1 MMQNSLAIIG
11 AGRVGRAL
19 GRRLR
24 ELGWCIGAVVTRS
37 ESSARRAAQ
46 FIGAGKPRAGMTR
59 QILATPVILIATPD
73 DAIALVAQELARI
86 GGEELRGKIVL
97 HTSGALD
104 SRALDAVRKL
114 GAAVGSMH
122 PLQSFSGLAVP
133 SLEGRVFTMEGDTQA
148 MRIAR
153 QIARSLG
160 GSPVHIAGNK
170 KVLYH
175 AAAAMAAGQVL
186 AVEEAATQ
194 LLLSL
199 GMRRGE
205 AVRALLPLTRQV
217 LENFE
222 RLGPRAAWTGPL
234 SRGDFKVVAAHLD
247 ALSESP
253 KEIVQA
259 YETLNRLGARL
270 FAPDAAAMMAELEK
284 LSLEKKPKAK
294 AMGGN
299 A

>member
-1 MMQNSLAIIG
+1 VVQNSLAIIG

-24 ELGWCIGAVVTRS
+24 ESGWRIGAVVTRT
-37 ESSARRAAQ
+37 EASARRAVR
-46 FIGAGKPRAGMTR
+46 FIGTGKPSAGLTR
-59 QILATPVILIATPD
+59 QILASRVILIATPD
-73 DAIALVAQELARI
+73 DEIAKTAQELARI
-86 GGEELRGKIVL
+86 GEEELHGKIVL

-104 SRALDAVRKL
+104 FSVLETVRGA

-122 PLQSFSGLAVP
+122 PLQSFSGVTVP
-133 SLEGRVFTMEGDTQA
+133 SLEGRVFTVEGDIQA
-148 MRIAR
+148 VRAAR
-153 QIARSLG
+153 QIARTLG
-160 GSPVHIAGNK
+160 GSPVLIAGNK

-175 AAAAMAAGQVL
+175 AAAAMAAGHVL

-199 GMRRGE
+199 GMKRGE
-205 AVRALLPLTRQV
+205 AIRALLPLTRQV

-234 SRGDFKVVAAHLD
+234 SRGDFKIVRAHFEALRESPAEFAQAHE
-247 ALSESP
+247 ALS
-253 KEIVQA
+253 
-259 YETLNRLGARL
+259 RLAARVL
-270 FAPDAAAMMAELEK
+270 PQDPAAMLAELQQIFV
-284 LSLEKKPKAK
+284 EKKPKAK
-294 AMGGN
+294 AIGGN